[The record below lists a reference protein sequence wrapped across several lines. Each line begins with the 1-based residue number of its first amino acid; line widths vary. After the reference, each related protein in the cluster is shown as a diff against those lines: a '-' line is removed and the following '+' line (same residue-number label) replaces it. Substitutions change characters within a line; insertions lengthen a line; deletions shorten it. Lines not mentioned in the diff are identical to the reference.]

1 MEQERAILNHNTQI
15 SGGDSDEIPS
25 AGSGGGRGAPIFSPR
40 SSSQA
45 SKEEEEKKMN
55 QVIEEAQ
62 IMREQS
68 APKNDLH

>member
-25 AGSGGGRGAPIFSPR
+25 AGSGGGGRGAPIFSPR

-62 IMREQS
+62 IMRE
-68 APKNDLH
+68 